1 MKRIW
6 SQATKELA
14 QFKRDRLT
22 LALAFILPLLT
33 LFIFGYAIRLEA
45 KNIPIA
51 IQDFSNTPLS
61 RSYVERLFAT
71 QQFEP
76 APLLGATAQSVLD
89 RSIARAVVVIPPDF
103 AEKIRNQ
110 QPSTVQVAI
119 DASDV
124 NNARVVKNYIA
135 ATTRFFLQNAG
146 QSGILPK
153 VEPPRLQARTRIWFN
168 PGRKESLYIVPGTCA
183 VILWIYPSLLSALA
197 MVREKE
203 QGTIVQV
210 YASSLTASELIF
222 GKALA
227 YLLIGLLE
235 AAIVISI
242 SAILFRL
249 TFAGDPTPFI
259 IGTPIYI
266 LAAAM
271 FGLMLGTKASTQ
283 TAAVQGVALV
293 GFLAALLLSGF
304 IYPVSNIPF
313 PLSFIS
319 NIVPARYYILIIRD
333 AFVRGAGWS
342 GVWFSMLMLI
352 ILGSILFNVTRRNLS
367 RMQLPD

>member
-1 MKRIW
+1 MKRIL
-6 SQATKELA
+6 SQCVKELS

-22 LALAFILPLLT
+22 MALAFLLPLLT
-33 LFIFGYAIRLEA
+33 LLIFGYAIRLEA

-71 QQFEP
+71 NQFQP
-76 APLLGATAQSVLD
+76 APLIGRSPQEGIDRGVAKAT
-89 RSIARAVVVIPPDF
+89 IVIPTDF
-103 AEKIRNQ
+103 ADNIKDGR
-110 QPSTVQVAI
+110 SSKVQVLV
-119 DASDV
+119 DATDV
-124 NNARVVKNYIA
+124 NNARVIKNYIE
-135 ATTRFFLQNAG
+135 ATTRFFLSHTG
-146 QSGILPK
+146 LSPEK
-153 VEPPRLQARTRIWFN
+153 PRLTLHTRIWFN

-183 VILWIYPSLLSALA
+183 LILWIYPSLLAALA

-210 YASSLTASELIF
+210 YASSLSAPELIL

-227 YLLIGLLE
+227 YLLVGLSE
-235 AAIVISI
+235 AAIVITI
-242 SAILFRL
+242 SAVLFQL
-249 TFAGDPTPFI
+249 WFAGDPTPLI
-259 IGTPIYI
+259 IGTPLYI
-266 LAAAM
+266 LTATM
-271 FGLMLGTKASTQ
+271 FGLMLGTRASNQ

-293 GFLAALLLSGF
+293 GFLSALLLSGF

-319 NIVPARYYILIIRD
+319 NLVPARYYTLIIRD
-333 AFVRGAGWS
+333 AFVRGTGWS
-342 GVWFSMLMLI
+342 GVWFSMLMLL
-352 ILGSILFNVTRRNLS
+352 ILCLVLFNVTRRNMS